1 MIRSLWYYT
10 VHAGVTLILFFYFR
24 KRVIHNKQ
32 HVPSTGAVL
41 FLPNHQNAL
50 LDALLVATATRRRC
64 HFLTRADVFK
74 KPIIRWLLS
83 TVNMVPVY
91 RMRDGWQSL
100 AQNAHTFQYCREV
113 FQRGEALLMFPEG
126 NHGAQRRLRP
136 LSTGFVKI
144 LAEAMQWQRDS
155 NITIVPVGLNFSH
168 AQQYYSDVSIVFG
181 KPISVSAADA
191 LHTPEA
197 ARALRDQ
204 VAAALKQLIT
214 HIDDVANYELLA
226 QQLHSTQPNY
236 LDPADTNNR
245 LKQLDAWPKRTPES
259 PAQTYRMLTLP
270 VVALST
276 LLNAV
281 PLLLWHNRKQK
292 ITDVVFTGTL
302 RFAMGATVVPVYY
315 AFITYTVFH
324 TVGLL
329 PAFAVFVFCLMSL
342 PLLSRWKV

>member
-10 VHAGVTLILFFYFR
+10 VHAAVTLILFFYFR
-24 KRVIHNKQ
+24 KRVILNK
-32 HVPSTGAVL
+32 HHIPATGAVL

-64 HFLTRADVFK
+64 HFLTRADIFK
-74 KPIIRWLLS
+74 RPLVRWLLS

-91 RMRDGWQSL
+91 RMRDGWQAL
-100 AQNAHTFQYCREV
+100 AQNAHTFHYCREV

-126 NHGAQRRLRP
+126 NHGEQRRLRP
-136 LSTGFVKI
+136 LSTGFVKV
-144 LAEAMQWQRDS
+144 LAETMRMQHDVT
-155 NITIVPVGLNFSH
+155 ITIVPVGLNFSH

-181 KPISVSAADA
+181 KPIPVAAPDA

-197 ARALRDQ
+197 ARALRDR
-204 VAAALKQLIT
+204 VASALKQLIT
-214 HIDDVANYELLA
+214 HIDDVANYEFLA

-236 LDPADTNNR
+236 LDPADTNSR
-245 LKQLDAWPKRTPES
+245 LKQLDAWPKRTPKS
-259 PAQTYRMLTLP
+259 PPQTYRILTLP
-270 VVALST
+270 VAALLT
-276 LLNAV
+276 VLNAV

-302 RFAMGATVVPVYY
+302 RFAIGATVVPVYY
-315 AFITYTVFH
+315 AFITYTVFY

-342 PLLSRWKV
+342 PWLSRCKV